1 MEETSRTEEL
11 LNIDP
16 DKLQLLGHQTR
27 AIAMAMIRSAID
39 MMIHSD
45 LKVCAE
51 SKSESAQAF
60 AKHMNPLVKD
70 WDTDEMNNVFA
81 GAFHVFSQ
89 EPSDSRMVTIEDV
102 LKMIYASVHEF
113 SSGTEVAKEI
123 SMDGFGNA
131 KGDDDA
137 GPEL

>member
-1 MEETSRTEEL
+1 MENTIRTEKL
-11 LNIDP
+11 LNTDP

-45 LKVCAE
+45 LKVCSE
-51 SKSESAQAF
+51 SQSESARAF

-70 WDTDEMNNVFA
+70 WDTDETNNVFA

-89 EPSDSRMVTIEDV
+89 EPPNARMATIEDV
-102 LKMIYASVHEF
+102 LKMIYVSVHEL
-113 SSGTEVAKEI
+113 SSGTEIAKEI
-123 SMDGFGNA
+123 SLDGFGNM
-131 KGDDDA
+131 KGDDYE